1 MHERLAAVDDIM
13 MEGER
18 IKAEQAEISLNR
30 ELDLKLE
37 QAGKLAVVC
46 PADGQIVNWKV
57 RQQLLGRPVKK
68 GQALMTIVD
77 PQTTWQ
83 VELEIPERR
92 MGHLMNQLQQ
102 NEEKPTVEFTLA
114 SLPGSEFQ
122 GRLISVD
129 LKLDVYSDAG
139 NSALAWVEFDPAQV
153 PAGVLKSGTRAT
165 ARIRCGSGSI
175 GYVWFHE
182 FFETVQATLHKW
194 F

>member
-1 MHERLAAVDDIM
+1 
-13 MEGER
+13 
-18 IKAEQAEISLNR
+18 
-30 ELDLKLE
+30 
-37 QAGKLAVVC
+37 
-46 PADGQIVNWKV
+46 
-57 RQQLLGRPVKK
+57 
-68 GQALMTIVD
+68 MTIVD

-92 MGHLMNQLQQ
+92 MGHLMSQLQQ
-102 NEEKPTVEFTLA
+102 NEEKPIVEFNLA

-129 LKLDVYSDAG
+129 MKLDVYSDNG
-139 NSALAWVEFDPAQV
+139 NSALAWVEFDSTQV
-153 PAGVLKSGTRAT
+153 PPGILKSGTRAT
-165 ARIRCGSGSI
+165 ARIRCGNGSL